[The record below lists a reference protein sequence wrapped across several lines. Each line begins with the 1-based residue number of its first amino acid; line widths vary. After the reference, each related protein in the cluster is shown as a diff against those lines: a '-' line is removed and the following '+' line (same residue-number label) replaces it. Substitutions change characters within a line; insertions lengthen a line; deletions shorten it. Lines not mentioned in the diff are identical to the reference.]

1 MKRRKEC
8 TFTQLRL
15 LRGSIHPQG
24 WVPIETVPPDSR
36 RSVRVFANRCSI
48 HPQGWVPIETGLTD
62 LSNLDFCC
70 MVGSIHPQGW
80 VPIETVDLINA
91 LRFVLRSIHPQ
102 GWVPIETLVHF
113 GYFDMLSVCS
123 IHPQGWVPIETRRA
137 CCNRCPKFRK

>member
-1 MKRRKEC
+1 
-8 TFTQLRL
+8 
-15 LRGSIHPQG
+15 
-24 WVPIETVPPDSR
+24 
-36 RSVRVFANRCSI
+36 
-48 HPQGWVPIETGLTD
+48 
-62 LSNLDFCC
+62 